1 MIKTFKNRNINL
13 LELKDHTP
21 YVITIC
27 SGKGGVGKSVLSANL
42 SYKLAE
48 KGLKTLIWDAD
59 SQFPNQHLLFGVE
72 PPVRLSQVYSN
83 RVTVK
88 TAIFGVSNNL
98 DLLADMPASGLA
110 EDYSINSV
118 LNVYKEI
125 LLDTSYDVIIIDAPA
140 GAADQVLHC
149 CNISNHIAVV
159 ITDEPTSLL
168 DGYGLI
174 KILLNFLDKEKI
186 SLLVNNVID
195 IEDADEIS
203 EKLNKATYKFLKVE
217 FDKLGFVPYDR
228 VVRQSIIRQELFVK
242 NEIANELQISI
253 DNIIENIMKKI
264 KKFY

>member
-1 MIKTFKNRNINL
+1 MTIKSKHKNIDL
-13 LELKDHTP
+13 MELKDHSP
-21 YVITIC
+21 YLVTIC

-42 SYKLAE
+42 SHKFAE

-83 RVTVK
+83 KVPVK
-88 TAIFGVSNNL
+88 TAIYNIRRNL

-110 EDYSINSV
+110 EEYSKNSV
-118 LNVYKEI
+118 LNVYNDL
-125 LLDTSYDVIIIDAPA
+125 LLDTNYDIIIVDAPA
-140 GAADQVLHC
+140 GATEQVLNC

-195 IEDADEIS
+195 VEDADEIS
-203 EKLNKATYKFLKVE
+203 EKLNKATHKFLKVE
-217 FDKLGFVPYDR
+217 FEKIGFVPYDR
-228 VVRQSIIRQELFVK
+228 VVRQSIIRQSLFVN
-242 NEIANELQISI
+242 NECPLELMNAIE
-253 DNIIENIMKKI
+253 IITENII
-264 KKFY
+264 KKF

>member
-1 MIKTFKNRNINL
+1 MIKLAKRKENI
-13 LELKDHTP
+13 LKLTDHTP
-21 YVITIC
+21 FVITIC

-42 SYKLAE
+42 SYLFAE

-83 RVTVK
+83 RVPVK
-88 TAIFGVSNNL
+88 TAIFNLSERL

-110 EDYSINSV
+110 EDYGQNPV
-118 LNVYKEI
+118 LDVYKEL
-125 LLDTSYDVIIIDAPA
+125 LLDTNYDVILIDAPA
-140 GAADQVLHC
+140 GASDQVLHC

-174 KILLNFLDKEKI
+174 KILLSFLNKDKI

-195 IEDADEIS
+195 LEDAEDIS
-203 EKLNKATYKFLKVE
+203 EKLNKATHKFLKVE
-217 FDKLGFVPYDR
+217 FEKLGFVPYDR
-228 VVRQSIIRQELFVK
+228 IVRQSIIKQELFCK
-242 NEIANELQISI
+242 NENASDLIKSLEIIA
-253 DNIIENIMKKI
+253 DNISHKI
-264 KKFY
+264 KLFY

>member
-1 MIKTFKNRNINL
+1 MIKTARRKENILNL
-13 LELKDHTP
+13 TDHTP

-42 SYKLAE
+42 SYLLATM
-48 KGLKTLIWDAD
+48 GFKTLIWDAD

-83 RVTVK
+83 RVPVK
-88 TAIFGVSNNL
+88 TAIYNLNEKL

-110 EDYSINSV
+110 EDYSKNPV
-118 LNVYKEI
+118 LDVYKEL
-125 LLDTSYDVIIIDAPA
+125 LLDTNYDIILIDAPA
-140 GAADQVLHC
+140 GANDQVLHC
-149 CNISNHIAVV
+149 CNISNQIAVV

-174 KILLNFLDKEKI
+174 KILLNFLNKDKI

-195 IEDADEIS
+195 LEDAEEIS

-217 FDKLGFVPYDR
+217 FEKLGYVPYDR
-228 VVRQSIIRQELFVK
+228 IVRQSIIKQELFFL
-242 NEIANELQISI
+242 NENAIELQKSLR
-253 DNIIENIMKKI
+253 IIAENITEKI
-264 KKFY
+264 KMFF